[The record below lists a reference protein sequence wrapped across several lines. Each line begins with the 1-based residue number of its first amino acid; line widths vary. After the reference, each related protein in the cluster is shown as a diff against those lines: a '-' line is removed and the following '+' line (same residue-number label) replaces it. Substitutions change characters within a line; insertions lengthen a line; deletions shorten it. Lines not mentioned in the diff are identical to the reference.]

1 MFVLLAWGGG
11 GRGGRG
17 GEETGSQI
25 VNLTAGCHKY
35 QRWFLKY
42 NVYISRAGVYIS
54 KWMGDCIIIVQNI
67 TQNNVHS
74 SRVDL
79 KFRGTGGN
87 FYNSSRIWR
96 SVLYVAT
103 VRLQ

>member
-1 MFVLLAWGGG
+1 MFVLLAWGWGG
-11 GRGGRG
+11 GGG
-17 GEETGSQI
+17 ETGSQI

-54 KWMGDCIIIVQNI
+54 KWMGDCIVQNI
-67 TQNNVHS
+67 TQNDVHS

-79 KFRGTGGN
+79 KFGGTDGN
-87 FYNSSRIWR
+87 FYNSISR

-103 VRLQ
+103 VRLE

>member
-1 MFVLLAWGGG
+1 MQGLVPRLGGG
-11 GRGGRG
+11 GGG
-17 GEETGSQI
+17 ETGSQI
-25 VNLTAGCHKY
+25 VNLTAGCRKY

-42 NVYISRAGVYIS
+42 NVYISRTGVYIS

-67 TQNNVHS
+67 TQNDVHS

-103 VRLQ
+103 VLLQ